1 MNYQQALDYLYNHL
15 PMYSRMG
22 AKAFKEDLKN
32 TIALCSFLNNPQ
44 NKIKTIHI
52 AGTNGKGSVSHMLS
66 AALMKN
72 GYKTGLYTSPHL
84 QDFRERIKLDGEM
97 IPQQFVI
104 DFLEKIK
111 TFAEEI
117 QPSFFELTFAL
128 SLDYFASQKV
138 DIAIIETG
146 LGGRLDS
153 TNIIT
158 PLLSI
163 ITNIGMDHM
172 DILGDTKE
180 KIAFE
185 KAGIIKPNVPVVIGE
200 SITET
205 KIVFEKKAKENHS
218 PIYFAEDFYSVN
230 QVNYQTNHL
239 EVKLYSEKEKKEK
252 YFDLDLNGMYQ
263 QKNLITVLSAL
274 DILKP
279 QFFLNEE
286 KIVEAFNQVK
296 KITDFHGRWE
306 VIHQNP
312 LVVVDVAHNED
323 GIRQVAQQ
331 ILQSNFQQ
339 LHIVFGMVKDKDP
352 HKVLNLLPKNAK
364 YYFTQA
370 QMPRALNSFELKEK
384 ASHYQLMGNAY
395 DSVNEALNA
404 ALKKLSSQDMLLIC
418 GSVFI
423 VGEVDE
429 SLVQSYFQ

>member
-1 MNYQQALDYLYNHL
+1 MNYQQALDYLYNQL

-22 AKAFKEDLKN
+22 AKAFKADLKN
-32 TIALCSFLNNPQ
+32 TLALCSFLNNPQ
-44 NKIKTIHI
+44 DKIKTIHI

-66 AALMKN
+66 AVFMKN

-84 QDFRERIKLDGEM
+84 QDFRERIKLDGKM

-111 TFAEEI
+111 TIAEEI
-117 QPSFFELTFAL
+117 QPSFFELTFAM

-138 DIAIIETG
+138 EIAIIETG

-163 ITNIGMDHM
+163 ITNISMDHM

-180 KIAFE
+180 KIAYE
-185 KAGIIKPNVPVVIGE
+185 KAGIIKTKVPVIIGE
-200 SITET
+200 SISET
-205 KIVFEKKAKENHS
+205 KIVFEKKAEETHS
-218 PIYFAEDFYSVN
+218 PIFFAKDFYKVN
-230 QVNYQTNHL
+230 QVNYQTNRL
-239 EVKLYSEKEKKEK
+239 EVKIYSEKEKKEK
-252 YFDLDLNGMYQ
+252 KFYLDLNGMYQ
-263 QKNLITVLSAL
+263 QKNLVTVLSAL
-274 DILKP
+274 DILKSH
-279 QFFLNEE
+279 FFLKEE
-286 KIVEAFNQVK
+286 KIKEAFSQVK
-296 KITDFHGRWE
+296 KLTNFHGRWE

-312 LVVVDVAHNED
+312 LVVLDVAHNED
-323 GIRQVAQQ
+323 GIRQVVQQ
-331 ILQSNFQQ
+331 ISQSNFQQ
-339 LHIVFGMVKDKDP
+339 LHIVIGMVKDKDP
-352 HKVLNLLPKNAK
+352 HKILTQLPKNAQ

-384 ASHYQLMGNAY
+384 ASHYQLTGNAY

-404 ALKKLSSQDMLLIC
+404 ALKKLSSQDMLLIF

-429 SLVQSYFQ
+429 SLVLSYFQ